1 MSKEIWRPIKGY
13 EDLYEVSNLGRVRS
27 SDRVTYKIQRNGE
40 IGPTKYKGR
49 VLKMSFDGNYGFC
62 RLSKAGIVENKS
74 IHRLVAEA
82 FIPNSN
88 NYPCVNHIDENKLN
102 NRVENLEWCTYEY
115 NNNYGTIKQRQVANN
130 SQRKKIKVDGIEYY
144 SMSEAARFLNCR
156 TSSLSA
162 ALRKHQNFYKEHQ
175 IELID

>member
-49 VLKMSFDGNYGFC
+49 VLKMLFDGSYRFC
-62 RLSKAGIVENKS
+62 RLCKSGIVENKA

-82 FIPNSN
+82 FISNPN
-88 NYPCVNHIDENKLN
+88 NYPCVNHKDENKLN

-130 SQRKKIKVDGIEYY
+130 PQRKKIKVDGVEYY
-144 SMSEAARFLNCR
+144 SMSEAARFLNCPS
-156 TSSLSA
+156 SSLSV
-162 ALRKHQNFYKEHQ
+162 ALRKHQNFYKEHR